1 MIIANRN
8 NVYRLVAMLLCLLSV
23 QACKADEQDEKLSTL
38 STLPTFSE
46 FPITST
52 KALKE
57 FFRYRDNRIP
67 FICAHRGGA
76 TVGYPENAIVTFEH
90 TLSRTDA
97 IFEIDPRLTKDGVI
111 VAFHDETLDRTT
123 NGTGKL
129 SDYTWAELKQLKLK
143 DTKGNI
149 TPYGIHKLEEV
160 LQWAKGKTILILD
173 KKDVP
178 YDRLLQLIELN
189 KAEAH
194 VLVSTYHLKE
204 AQYYYKRNPNI
215 MFEAI
220 IKDKEVMKSY
230 EDAGIPWG
238 NIVAFT
244 GQPSNTPSNALLN
257 AMLHER
263 GVMCMVSTVKFQDKE
278 KNKNTRAT
286 AYRDLITNGKI
297 DILMSNMP
305 IDLAEALLPL
315 VAEPS
320 SRYKFFKAVK

>member
-8 NVYRLVAMLLCLLSV
+8 NTYRLFAMMLCLLSA
-23 QACKADEQDEKLSTL
+23 QACKAVVQDEKPSTL
-38 STLPTFSE
+38 STLSE

-52 KALKE
+52 KELKD

-76 TVGYPENAIVTFEH
+76 TVGYPENSITTFEH
-90 TLSRTDA
+90 TLSYTDA

-160 LQWAKGKTILILD
+160 LRWAKGKTILILD

-189 KAEAH
+189 NAEAQ
-194 VLVSTYHLKE
+194 VLVSAYHLKE

-244 GQPSNTPSNALLN
+244 SQPLNAPLN

-278 KNKNTRAT
+278 KNKNTRVT

-297 DILMSNMP
+297 DILMSNTP

-315 VAEPS
+315 VSEPN